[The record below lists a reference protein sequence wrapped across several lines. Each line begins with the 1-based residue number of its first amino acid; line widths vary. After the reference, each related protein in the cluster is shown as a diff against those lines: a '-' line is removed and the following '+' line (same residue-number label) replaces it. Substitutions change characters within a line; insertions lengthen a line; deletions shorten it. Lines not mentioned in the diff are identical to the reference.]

1 MFLRRL
7 LVVAVLVMLATS
19 CRTRVPAVQG
29 GATLRGVMTVY
40 VGGHG
45 LGSLQTPSGEC
56 VDLALPKNVL
66 RRSSAWD
73 GKSVVLTG
81 TMDNRPRSLNFLWY
95 DIRDRR
101 IEGGG
106 CSDDVLYVQAIETLR

>member
-1 MFLRRL
+1 MGVIKL
-7 LVVAVLVMLATS
+7 LAATVLMMLASS
-19 CRTRVPAVQG
+19 CRTHVALVQG
-29 GATLRGVMTVY
+29 ETTLRGVMTVY

-45 LGSLQTPSGEC
+45 LGSLQTWSGEC

-66 RRSSAWD
+66 RRPGAWD
-73 GKSVVLTG
+73 GKAVVLTG
-81 TMDNRPRSLNFLWY
+81 TMDSRPRSLNFLWY

-106 CSDDVLYVQAIETLR
+106 CSDDVLYVQTIKALR

>member
-1 MFLRRL
+1 MFVKQL
-7 LVVAVLVMLATS
+7 LTVAVLVMLATS
-19 CRTRVPAVQG
+19 CRSNAAADHGETA
-29 GATLRGVMTVY
+29 LRGVMTVY

-45 LGSLQTPSGEC
+45 LGSLRTLSGEC

-66 RRSSAWD
+66 RRPGAWD
-73 GKSVVLTG
+73 GKAVVLTG
-81 TMDNRPRSLNFLWY
+81 SMDYRPRSQNFLLY

-106 CSDDVLYVQAIETLR
+106 CSDDVLYVQTIKALR

>member
-1 MFLRRL
+1 MGVRKL
-7 LVVAVLVMLATS
+7 LAVAALVICATS
-19 CRTRVPAVQG
+19 CRTHLPAVQG
-29 GATLRGVMTVY
+29 ETTLRGVMTVY

-45 LGSLQTPSGEC
+45 LGSLQTQSGEC

-66 RRSSAWD
+66 RRSGAWD
-73 GKSVVLTG
+73 GKAVVLTG
-81 TMDNRPRSLNFLWY
+81 TMDSRPRSLNLLWY

-106 CSDDVLYVQAIETLR
+106 CSDDVLYVQTIEALR

>member
-7 LVVAVLVMLATS
+7 LVVAVVVILATS
-19 CRTRVPAVQG
+19 CRIHVPVVQG
-29 GATLRGVMTVY
+29 ETTLPGVMAVY

-56 VDLALPKNVL
+56 VDLALPKDVL
-66 RRSSAWD
+66 RRSGAWD
-73 GKSVVLTG
+73 GKAVILTG
-81 TMDNRPRSLNFLWY
+81 TMDFRPRSLNLLWY

-106 CSDDVLYVQAIETLR
+106 CSDDVLYVQTIEALR

>member
-1 MFLRRL
+1 MSSEMLRF
-7 LVVAVLVMLATS
+7 AV
-19 CRTRVPAVQG
+19 CRTHVPSVQG
-29 GATLRGVMTVY
+29 ETTLRGVMTVY

-45 LGSLQTPSGEC
+45 LGSVQALSGEC

-66 RRSSAWD
+66 RRSGAWD
-73 GKSVVLTG
+73 GKAVVLTG
-81 TMDNRPRSLNFLWY
+81 TMDSRPRSLNLLWY

-106 CSDDVLYVQAIETLR
+106 CSDDVLYFQTIEALR

>member
-1 MFLRRL
+1 MFVKQL
-7 LVVAVLVMLATS
+7 LTVAVLVMLATS
-19 CRTRVPAVQG
+19 CRSHVAANQG
-29 GATLRGVMTVY
+29 ETTLRGVMTVY

-45 LGSLQTPSGEC
+45 LGSVQTLSGAC

-66 RRSSAWD
+66 RRSGAWD
-73 GKSVVLTG
+73 GKAVVLTG
-81 TMDNRPRSLNFLWY
+81 TMDSRPRSLNFLWY

-106 CSDDVLYVQAIETLR
+106 CSDDVLYVQTIEAMR

>member
-1 MFLRRL
+1 MGVIKL
-7 LVVAVLVMLATS
+7 LAATVLMMVATS
-19 CRTRVPAVQG
+19 CRTHVPAVQG
-29 GATLRGVMTVY
+29 ETTLHGVMTVY

-45 LGSLQTPSGEC
+45 LGSLQTQSGEC

-66 RRSSAWD
+66 HRSDTWD
-73 GKSVVLTG
+73 GKAVVLNG
-81 TMDNRPRSLNFLWY
+81 TMDSRPRSLNLLWY

-106 CSDDVLYVQAIETLR
+106 CSDDVLYVQTIEALR

>member
-7 LVVAVLVMLATS
+7 LVVAEVVMLTTS
-19 CRTRVPAVQG
+19 CRTHVPAAQG
-29 GATLRGVMTVY
+29 ETALRGVMTLY

-56 VDLALPKNVL
+56 VDLALPKDVL
-66 RRSSAWD
+66 RRSGAWD
-73 GKSVVLTG
+73 GKVVILTG
-81 TMDNRPRSLNFLWY
+81 SMDSRPRSLNLLWY

-106 CSDDVLYVQAIETLR
+106 CSDDVLYVQTIEALR

>member
-1 MFLRRL
+1 MFVKQL
-7 LVVAVLVMLATS
+7 LTVAVLVMLATS
-19 CRTRVPAVQG
+19 CKSRVAADQG
-29 GATLRGVMTVY
+29 ETALRGVMTVY

-45 LGSLQTPSGEC
+45 LGSVQTLSGEC

-66 RRSSAWD
+66 RRSGAWD
-73 GKSVVLTG
+73 GKAVVITG
-81 TMDNRPRSLNFLWY
+81 TMDSRPRSLNILWY

-106 CSDDVLYVQAIETLR
+106 CSDDVLYVQTIKALR